1 MKCTVLL
8 LVYSGGGYLAAA
20 IESILKQDEPDFEFL
35 IIDDCS
41 PDGSAE
47 VIRRYAAAD
56 QRIRAIFHERN
67 SGLAATLN
75 EGFSEAR
82 CELVARMDQDDEALP
97 NRLSTQLRFMNARPD
112 VVVAGA
118 FVYHMGRTPAHDRL
132 VKLPVEHPEIVAALS
147 KENCIYHPSVMLRK
161 SPIVALGGYRPEFK
175 NSEDYDLWLR
185 TANQY
190 RLANIPVP
198 LLRYRF
204 STDGMTLGRKWQQ
217 ILFTRMALVS
227 YRHPEWSR
235 EEVQREAAVEV
246 EKMGKDE
253 FLETVARGTI
263 TELLRL
269 DLRSD
274 ALRVLWIFSRQLGNA
289 PAIRLVTSFGFE
301 FLSSSLSRART
312 H

>member
-8 LVYSGGGYLAAA
+8 PVYSGGGYLAAA
-20 IESILKQDEPDFEFL
+20 IESILQQDEPDFEFL

-41 PDGSAE
+41 LDGSAD
-47 VIRRYAAAD
+47 VIRGYAATD

-75 EGFSEAR
+75 EGLANTR

-97 NRLSTQLRFMNARPD
+97 HRLSTQLRFMNARPD
-112 VVVAGA
+112 VAVAGA
-118 FVYHMGRTPAHDRL
+118 FVYHMGRTPAYDRL

-161 SPIVALGGYRPEFK
+161 SPILALGGYRPEYK
-175 NSEDYDLWLR
+175 NSEDYNLWLR
-185 TANQY
+185 TAKQH

-227 YRHPEWSR
+227 DRRPEWSL
-235 EEVQREAAVEV
+235 EEVQREAEAEV
-246 EKMGKDE
+246 EKMGKDD

-274 ALRVLWIFSRQLGNA
+274 ALRVLWIFSRQLGNG

-301 FLSSSLSRART
+301 FLSSSLFKPSS
-312 H
+312 